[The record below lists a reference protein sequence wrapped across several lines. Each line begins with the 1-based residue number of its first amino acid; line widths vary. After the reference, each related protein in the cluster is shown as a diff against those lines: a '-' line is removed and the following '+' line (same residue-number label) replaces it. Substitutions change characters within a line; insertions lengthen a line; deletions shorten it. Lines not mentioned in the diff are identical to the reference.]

1 MTRDPLSAELPDVF
15 APSASPLTPDL
26 PAEAFAPRPAARPS
40 PRRSARATQDP
51 RTGHP
56 ATLRSG
62 TIVDKYRIEELLG
75 VGGFAAVYR
84 ATHLLLRSTVA
95 LKLLRADVVARRPNL
110 AIQLLQ
116 EARFAARIEHRNV
129 VRVFDVT
136 HTPAIT
142 YIVMEL
148 IRGPSL
154 ARLIADRGPLP
165 VGRIA
170 QIGIDT
176 IDGLAAGLAQG
187 LIHRD
192 IKPPNILLDDAGVAR
207 IVDLG
212 LANPIHDRD
221 EGPLRDST
229 LVGTRGYMSPEQLA
243 DPRAV
248 DFRSDIYS
256 LGVTLR
262 EAATGE
268 PPSYRRR
275 RDEPPP
281 TALPAALA
289 PIVGWMV
296 AHDPA
301 DRPGSYRELR
311 DALVVLADASASAS
325 ASRTAGPSGL
335 PTDVRPP
342 PTTER

>member
-1 MTRDPLSAELPDVF
+1 MTRGPVPSELPDVF
-15 APSASPLTPDL
+15 APAGTAL
-26 PAEAFAPRPAARPS
+26 PAELPLDAFAPRPVEPAHPPRVARP
-40 PRRSARATQDP
+40 RRDTTS
-51 RTGHP
+51 GGLG
-56 ATLRSG
+56 TLRPG

-84 ATHLLLRSTVA
+84 ATHLLLHSTVA
-95 LKLLRADVVARRPNL
+95 LKLLRPDVVARRP
-110 AIQLLQ
+110 AMAAQLLQ

-142 YIVMEL
+142 YIVMEF

-154 ARLIADRGPLP
+154 ARLIAERGAQP
-165 VGRIA
+165 VGIVARI
-170 QIGIDT
+170 GLDT
-176 IDGLAAGLAQG
+176 VDGLQAGLSQG

-192 IKPPNILLDDAGVAR
+192 IKPPNILLSDNGVAR

-229 LVGTRGYMSPEQLA
+229 LVGTRGYMSPEQIA
-243 DPRAV
+243 DPRSV

-268 PPSYRRR
+268 LPPQSRM
-275 RDEPPP
+275 RDERPA
-281 TALPAALA
+281 TAMPAALA
-289 PIVGWMV
+289 PIVTWMV
-296 AHDPA
+296 ANDP
-301 DRPGSYRELR
+301 DERPGSYRELR
-311 DALVVLADASASAS
+311 EALAAVCHRYPRKPADPASD
-325 ASRTAGPSGL
+325 RHDRL
-335 PTDVRPP
+335 DQ
-342 PTTER
+342 ED

>member
-1 MTRDPLSAELPDVF
+1 VSDALSAELPAVF
-15 APSASPLTPDL
+15 AASAPRLAPEL
-26 PAEAFAPRPAARPS
+26 PPEAFAPRPPEPPRPS
-40 PRRSARATQDP
+40 GPSRALRSPGRSRATAGP
-51 RTGHP
+51 G
-56 ATLRSG
+56 TLRPG
-62 TIVDKYRIEELLG
+62 TIIDKFRIEELLG
-75 VGGFAAVYR
+75 IGGFAAVYR
-84 ATHLLLRSTVA
+84 ATHLLLHTTVA
-95 LKLLRADVVARRPNL
+95 LKLLRADVVARRPNM
-110 AIQLLQ
+110 AMQLLQ

-142 YIVMEL
+142 YIVMEF

-154 ARLIADRGPLP
+154 ARLIEDRGRLP
-165 VGRIA
+165 VATIARI
-170 QIGIDT
+170 GVDT
-176 IDGLAAGLAQG
+176 IDGLAAGLSQG

-192 IKPPNILLDDAGVAR
+192 IKPPNILLGDDGVAR

-221 EGPLRDST
+221 DGPLRDSA
-229 LVGTRGYMSPEQLA
+229 VIGTRGYMSPEQIA

-268 PPSYRRR
+268 PPPESPRHDDRLAAAI
-275 RDEPPP
+275 PPS
-281 TALPAALA
+281 LA
-289 PIVGWMV
+289 PIVRWMI
-296 AHDPA
+296 APDPD

-311 DALVVLADASASAS
+311 DALAELAGA
-325 ASRTAGPSGL
+325 AGPAGQI
-335 PTDVRPP
+335 PDQ
-342 PTTER
+342 